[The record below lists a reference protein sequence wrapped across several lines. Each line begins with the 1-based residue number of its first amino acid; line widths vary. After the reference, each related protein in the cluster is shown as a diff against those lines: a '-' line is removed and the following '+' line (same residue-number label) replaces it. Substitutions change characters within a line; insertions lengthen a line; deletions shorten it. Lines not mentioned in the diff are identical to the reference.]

1 MMHAYDDPG
10 AAFDREFLFLLS
22 EMDPDIHRA
31 VEFTDTAFV
40 DTTDYFPMLWFIN
53 GRNAPD
59 TMSEAFVPWLP
70 TQPYNCMPM
79 MHPGEKVLLRFIG
92 GGRDLHPFHT
102 HGNNMV
108 QIARDG
114 RLLESAPGAGPDLG
128 VSDFTTT
135 VTPGETI
142 DALFTWSGSGLGWDL
157 YGHTADDPLM
167 PGENPDDHGLPFP
180 VDLPQQQSLLLGEG
194 YSGSPFLGQFGP
206 LPPGHVSVNMN
217 GGFFYMWHSHAEKE
231 MVNDDIF
238 PGGMMT
244 MLIIEHPDVD
254 IMEM

>member
-1 MMHAYDDPG
+1 
-10 AAFDREFLFLLS
+10 
-22 EMDPDIHRA
+22 
-31 VEFTDTAFV
+31 
-40 DTTDYFPMLWFIN
+40 
-53 GRNAPD
+53 
-59 TMSEAFVPWLP
+59 
-70 TQPYNCMPM
+70 
-79 MHPGEKVLLRFIG
+79 
-92 GGRDLHPFHT
+92 
-102 HGNNMV
+102 
-108 QIARDG
+108 
-114 RLLESAPGAGPDLG
+114 
-128 VSDFTTT
+128 
-135 VTPGETI
+135 
-142 DALFTWSGSGLGWDL
+142 
-157 YGHTADDPLM
+157 M

-194 YSGSPFLGQFGP
+194 YSGSPFLGQFGT